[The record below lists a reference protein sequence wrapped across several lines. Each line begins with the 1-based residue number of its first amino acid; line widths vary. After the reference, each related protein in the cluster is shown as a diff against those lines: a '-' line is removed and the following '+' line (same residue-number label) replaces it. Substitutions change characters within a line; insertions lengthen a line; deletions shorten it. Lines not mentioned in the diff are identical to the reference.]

1 MTPQRLTQR
10 CHYKRG
16 ANVNVNAKYSIIL
29 RPCEQHSKES
39 KFFEAKDIC
48 KQLKIQKHYY
58 TVFLKVGLEKFSIKT
73 FILDFFKQR
82 KSNNFILQNFKN
94 MARRNF
100 FLFKNV
106 YLLSRGKKAAG
117 PLADLEG
124 GKAAKLIAGWIL
136 PRMMRLAFSRAGHD
150 TTLPRQ
156 RDHVIRPQCCWLLRC
171 CVVVNAKLKIL
182 ACGALVFSITN
193 KKQHSFC
200 SNSMVNFFLTLATTS
215 FPSSFL

>member
-1 MTPQRLTQR
+1 
-10 CHYKRG
+10 
-16 ANVNVNAKYSIIL
+16 
-29 RPCEQHSKES
+29 
-39 KFFEAKDIC
+39 
-48 KQLKIQKHYY
+48 
-58 TVFLKVGLEKFSIKT
+58 
-73 FILDFFKQR
+73 
-82 KSNNFILQNFKN
+82 

-136 PRMMRLAFSRAGHD
+136 PRMMRLAFSRAVHD

-215 FPSSFL
+215 FPSSFLWIFWLSPCSPPPFLREFGPYILSTVFPNNKFPITVKGGGSRRAILVCREDSQQYVCKGKTVHNEKSFGGFRCTVLDWWR

>member
-1 MTPQRLTQR
+1 
-10 CHYKRG
+10 
-16 ANVNVNAKYSIIL
+16 
-29 RPCEQHSKES
+29 
-39 KFFEAKDIC
+39 
-48 KQLKIQKHYY
+48 
-58 TVFLKVGLEKFSIKT
+58 
-73 FILDFFKQR
+73 
-82 KSNNFILQNFKN
+82 

-215 FPSSFL
+215 FPSSFLWIFWLSPCSPPPFPQGVWSLHFINGFPEQQISDNCERGRVSTCYIGLSGKQSTTC

>member
-1 MTPQRLTQR
+1 
-10 CHYKRG
+10 
-16 ANVNVNAKYSIIL
+16 
-29 RPCEQHSKES
+29 
-39 KFFEAKDIC
+39 
-48 KQLKIQKHYY
+48 
-58 TVFLKVGLEKFSIKT
+58 
-73 FILDFFKQR
+73 
-82 KSNNFILQNFKN
+82 

-171 CVVVNAKLKIL
+171 CVVVNAKLKIF

-200 SNSMVNFFLTLATTS
+200 SNSMVHFFFFFFLPLSSEFSNSRLAPPPPPFLREFGPYILSTV
-215 FPSSFL
+215 FPTNKFPITVKGGGSRRAILVCRENSQQHVREKLYTMKKVLADFAALY

>member
-1 MTPQRLTQR
+1 
-10 CHYKRG
+10 
-16 ANVNVNAKYSIIL
+16 
-29 RPCEQHSKES
+29 
-39 KFFEAKDIC
+39 
-48 KQLKIQKHYY
+48 
-58 TVFLKVGLEKFSIKT
+58 
-73 FILDFFKQR
+73 
-82 KSNNFILQNFKN
+82 

-171 CVVVNAKLKIL
+171 CVVVNAKLKIF

-200 SNSMVNFFLTLATTS
+200 SNSMVHFFFFFFLPLSSEFSNSRLAPPPPPFPQGVWSLHFINGFPDQQISDNCERGRVSTCYIGLSGKQSTTC
-215 FPSSFL
+215 